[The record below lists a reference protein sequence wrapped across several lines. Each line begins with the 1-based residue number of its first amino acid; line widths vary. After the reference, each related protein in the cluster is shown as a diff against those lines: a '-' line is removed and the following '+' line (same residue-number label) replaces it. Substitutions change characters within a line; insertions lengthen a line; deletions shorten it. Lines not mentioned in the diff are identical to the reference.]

1 MLFSI
6 IIPGFNCSETI
17 YNAISSIVDQNYLDL
32 EIIYCDDCSEDDS
45 VNVVKRIANKNKS
58 IKIFQS
64 DKNRGPGYLRNTG
77 TKLASGRFVIYLDA
91 DDWLEMGILGK
102 LANVLH
108 LTAQRRRAIR
118 EILTRISVMASTKRV
133 TAWLRTSS

>member
-6 IIPGFNCSETI
+6 IIPGFNCSEAI

-58 IKIFQS
+58 IKIF
-64 DKNRGPGYLRNTG
+64 
-77 TKLASGRFVIYLDA
+77 
-91 DDWLEMGILGK
+91 
-102 LANVLH
+102 
-108 LTAQRRRAIR
+108 
-118 EILTRISVMASTKRV
+118 
-133 TAWLRTSS
+133 

>member
-45 VNVVKRIANKNKS
+45 VNVVKRIANKNKV
-58 IKIFQS
+58 
-64 DKNRGPGYLRNTG
+64 LRFF
-77 TKLASGRFVIYLDA
+77 K
-91 DDWLEMGILGK
+91 
-102 LANVLH
+102 
-108 LTAQRRRAIR
+108 AIR
-118 EILTRISVMASTKRV
+118 IVGRGICEIRELSWRQVD
-133 TAWLRTSS
+133 L

>member
-58 IKIFQS
+58 IVG
-64 DKNRGPGYLRNTG
+64 RG
-77 TKLASGRFVIYLDA
+77 IC
-91 DDWLEMGILGK
+91 E
-102 LANVLH
+102 
-108 LTAQRRRAIR
+108 IR
-118 EILTRISVMASTKRV
+118 ELSWRQVD
-133 TAWLRTSS
+133 L

>member
-58 IKIFQS
+58 IKINNDF
-64 DKNRGPGYLRNTG
+64 NTFIFFI
-77 TKLASGRFVIYLDA
+77 SIIFHFVI
-91 DDWLEMGILGK
+91 K
-102 LANVLH
+102 VL
-108 LTAQRRRAIR
+108 
-118 EILTRISVMASTKRV
+118 
-133 TAWLRTSS
+133 

>member
-102 LANVLH
+102 LANVINSHPSIEL
-108 LTAQRRRAIR
+108 I
-118 EILTRISVMASTKRV
+118 EY
-133 TAWLRTSS
+133 

>member
-45 VNVVKRIANKNKS
+45 VNVVKRIANKNK
-58 IKIFQS
+58 K
-64 DKNRGPGYLRNTG
+64 
-77 TKLASGRFVIYLDA
+77 
-91 DDWLEMGILGK
+91 
-102 LANVLH
+102 
-108 LTAQRRRAIR
+108 AIR
-118 EILTRISVMASTKRV
+118 IVGRGICEIRELSWRQVD
-133 TAWLRTSS
+133 L